1 MADQREILEELNRAS
16 RNLGSANAQF
26 AQSASAAAGSAGD
39 AVDSLRQLGSGAIQF
54 SRALTN
60 GQEGMSKYGAAIGD
74 AADGLGGLAQMAG
87 GPLMFVLGGLIKVV
101 GAVVGAVL
109 EQNDTII
116 KGYDKIADIGGAA
129 SFTTESLKQL
139 AVDAAFT
146 VESGMYTKFI
156 DNMTKVGGDFLG
168 LGATAGEGMKN
179 FAEIATVGKTV
190 RGQFNKLGIS
200 QDKLMQIQAQYVA
213 TQLKIGGLQNKNTAQ
228 LQSESIEY
236 ATQLVELSA
245 ATGQSVDQ
253 LAKNRDEDMKDVA
266 YNIRLREIGA
276 TADGAAMAK
285 RMQAGVEAA
294 AQFGPEQRKAV
305 RDVMATAQLIT
316 PEAIALGQ
324 KFSQAG
330 LSLTKSTED
339 LRNNLITK
347 DQFEMQ
353 MQAAEE
359 ATRKKMGKAMMY
371 GGTELQKQFLTSSA
385 SMEGGAKEMR
395 EGNSDQIKIDTE
407 AAKNRVDGA
416 KDAQNKLIDT
426 TIALSTAFDK
436 FISLISGAVNQG
448 FTALM
453 HAFKALTKGILGF
466 LTKFDSVFSIVGA
479 GGVDQTLPYMFDSL
493 EDLVKQ
499 QKESAEQLA
508 NIEQQKATF
517 KKTGKITGDPLGVLD
532 DRVEKKLRQQQ
543 TSINTVIQH
552 LLESG
557 ATMPAPVTAP
567 SVTPSAPLAAA
578 PAAPAAA
585 PAAPKTISIGVGSTA
600 EPTQQ
605 FDKGGIARHPLAS
618 LGPSPTGDSM
628 SIPLSGGRSIATTL
642 DMPADLTSKRDSLLT
657 QTESIDRIL
666 SGYTS
671 NLTAAVD
678 NVAAGSLSPSARSNN
693 NDLIGAIAYRMD
705 ELLSKMKDNTSLQS
719 ELLALSKR

>member
-39 AVDSLRQLGSGAIQF
+39 AIDSLRQLGSGAIQF

-60 GQEGMSKYGAAIGD
+60 GQEGMSKYGAAIGQ

-109 EQNDTII
+109 ENNETII

-129 SFTTESLKQL
+129 SFTTDSLMKL
-139 AVDAAFT
+139 ADDTDFT
-146 VESGMYTKFI
+146 VKSGMFTNFT
-156 DNMTKVGGDFLG
+156 DNLSKMGGDLLG

-190 RGQFNKLGIS
+190 RGQFNKLGIN

-213 TQLKIGGLQNKNTAQ
+213 TQLKIGGLQNKNNAQ
-228 LQSESIEY
+228 LQSESIQY

-276 TADGAAMAK
+276 TADGAAMSK
-285 RMQAGVEAA
+285 RMQDSVDTAA
-294 AQFGPEQRKAV
+294 LFGNSARKAV
-305 RDVMATAQLIT
+305 RDVMATGQLIT
-316 PEAIALGQ
+316 PEAIALNQ
-324 KFSQAG
+324 QFSQAG

-339 LRNNLITK
+339 LRNNRLTQ
-347 DQFEMQ
+347 DQFNMQ
-353 MQAAEE
+353 MRDAER
-359 ATRKKMGKAMMY
+359 ATREKMGSAMML
-371 GGTELQKQFLTSSA
+371 GGTEISNVMGYSSDTMAGA
-385 SMEGGAKEMR
+385 SKEMR
-395 EGNSDQIKIDTE
+395 EGNRDQIKIDTE
-407 AAKNRVDGA
+407 AAKNRVDAA
-416 KDAQNKLIDT
+416 KDNQNALNDT
-426 TIALSTAFDK
+426 TIALSKAFDK

-448 FTALM
+448 FKALM
-453 HAFKALTKGILGF
+453 LAFKALTKGILGF
-466 LTKFDSVFSIVGA
+466 LTKFDFVFSMVGA
-479 GGVDQTLPYMFDSL
+479 GGIDQSLPYMFDSL

-508 NIEQQKATF
+508 KIEQQKATL
-517 KKTGKITGDPLGVLD
+517 KKTGKITGDPLDVLD

-543 TSINTVIQH
+543 SGINTALQQ
-552 LLESG
+552 LLGLNATTPAAVTTSSG
-557 ATMPAPVTAP
+557 
-567 SVTPSAPLAAA
+567 TPSAPLAA
-578 PAAPAAA
+578 PAAA
-585 PAAPKTISIGVGSTA
+585 PTAASKTTPSGAGTTSP
-600 EPTQQ
+600 PTQK

-618 LGPSPTGDSM
+618 MGPSPTGDSL
-628 SIPLSGGRSIATTL
+628 SISLPGGRSIATTL
-642 DMPADLTSKRDSLLT
+642 DMPADLTSKRESLLT

-678 NVAAGSLSPSARSNN
+678 NAAGAPSPSARSNN

-705 ELLSKMKDNTSLQS
+705 ELLSKMKDNTGLQS

>member
-26 AQSASAAAGSAGD
+26 AQSASTAAGSAGD
-39 AVDSLRQLGSGAIQF
+39 AIDSLRQLGSGAIQF

-60 GQEGMSKYGAAIGD
+60 GQEGMSKYGAAIGQ

-129 SFTTESLKQL
+129 SFTTESLKKL

-179 FAEIATVGKTV
+179 FAEIATVGPTV
-190 RGQFNKLGIS
+190 RGQFNKLGIN

-213 TQLKIGGLQNKNTAQ
+213 TQLKIGGLQNKNNAQ

-276 TADGAAMAK
+276 TADGAAMSK
-285 RMQAGVEAA
+285 RMQDSVDTAA
-294 AQFGPEQRKAV
+294 LFGNSARKAV
-305 RDVMATAQLIT
+305 RDVMATGQLIT
-316 PEAIALGQ
+316 PEAIALNQ
-324 KFSQAG
+324 QFSQAG

-339 LRNNLITK
+339 LRNNRLTQ
-347 DQFEMQ
+347 DQFNMQ
-353 MQAAEE
+353 MRDAER
-359 ATRKKMGKAMMY
+359 ATREKMGSAMML
-371 GGTELQKQFLTSSA
+371 GGTEISNVMGYSSDTMAGA
-385 SMEGGAKEMR
+385 SKEMR
-395 EGNSDQIKIDTE
+395 EGNRDQIKIDTE
-407 AAKNRVDGA
+407 AAKNRVDAA
-416 KDAQNKLIDT
+416 KDNQNALNDT
-426 TIALSTAFDK
+426 TIALSKAFDK

-448 FTALM
+448 FKALM
-453 HAFKALTKGILGF
+453 LAFKALTKGILGF
-466 LTKFDSVFSIVGA
+466 LTKFDSVFSMVGA
-479 GGVDQTLPYMFDSL
+479 GGIDQSLPYMFDSL

-508 NIEQQKATF
+508 KIEQQKATL
-517 KKTGKITGDPLGVLD
+517 KKTGKITGDPLDVLD

-543 TSINTVIQH
+543 SGINTALQQ
-552 LLESG
+552 LLGLNATTPAAVTTSSG
-557 ATMPAPVTAP
+557 
-567 SVTPSAPLAAA
+567 TPSAPLAA
-578 PAAPAAA
+578 PAAA
-585 PAAPKTISIGVGSTA
+585 PTAAPKTTPSGAGTTSS
-600 EPTQQ
+600 PTQK

-618 LGPSPTGDSM
+618 MGPSPTGDSL
-628 SIPLSGGRSIATTL
+628 SISLPGGRSIATTL
-642 DMPADLTSKRDSLLT
+642 DMPADLTSKRESLLT

-666 SGYTS
+666 SGYTA

-678 NVAAGSLSPSARSNN
+678 NVAAGSPSPSSRSNN

-705 ELLSKMKDNTSLQS
+705 ELLSKMKDNTGLQS